1 MIGSDPDFQRDD
13 LDYACIAEAR
23 LEDVLAGRDAT
34 HRLSELLEE
43 FAE

>member
-1 MIGSDPDFQRDD
+1 MTGCNPDFQRDD
-13 LDYACIAEAR
+13 LDHACITEAR